1 VINRGLSFGFR
12 VWGLKFYVKVWGSG
26 YLREIKVLWPD
37 FEFGLLGFGIKVEV
51 GEVMIWGF
59 GIEGVLG
66 V

>member
-1 VINRGLSFGFR
+1 LGFEVLCEGMGFG
-12 VWGLKFYVKVWGSG
+12 V
-26 YLREIKVLWPD
+26 LREIKVLWPD
-37 FEFGLLGFGIKVEV
+37 FDFGLLGFGFKVEV